1 MGVSNVSSDSSI
13 LREEYLEQQRKLQ
26 QQKQQTDTTAQSTEG
41 SNSRV
46 SADTSEAN
54 QGASA
59 SAVSTKTTSANVG
72 TTSVAGTNNDTTD
85 NQSLITKANSGVE
98 LSASELS
105 TLKQVDP
112 ALYARVVKA
121 QKAREGVRSQL
132 TENPSNAAQITKD
145 AISKNTSGDE
155 ETRNLIDRTLVDEY
169 KNFASKYDQVIISGR

>member
-1 MGVSNVSSDSSI
+1 MSVSAVSSDSSI

-26 QQKQQTDTTAQSTEG
+26 QQKQQTGTTEQATENTSSRASTDASG
-41 SNSRV
+41 
-46 SADTSEAN
+46 AN
-54 QGASA
+54 QGTSA
-59 SAVSTKTTSANVG
+59 SVLSTKEASANVG
-72 TTSVAGTNNDTTD
+72 AISFTGTNSDAAD
-85 NQSLITKANSGVE
+85 NQSLISKANSGVE

-121 QKAREGVRSQL
+121 QKAREEVRNQL
-132 TENPSNAAQITKD
+132 SENPSNAAQIAKD

-155 ETRNLIDRTLVDEY
+155 DTQNLIKRAIVDEY